1 MFLNM
6 KNSFSLFELILTLA
20 ISTTIII
27 YSTLLVK
34 DLIILNKTSLS
45 KELARLELNY
55 TKIFIEKNKNELNKL
70 DSSASTYTQMLWGFN
85 VNMYHA
91 GNNEYI
97 DHLKKIVNDQTEEN
111 DKFMYEQL
119 FELETNIDER
129 QELLHTIASRI

>member
-1 MFLNM
+1 M

-55 TKIFIEKNKNELNKL
+55 TKIFIEKNKNELNKFGL
-70 DSSASTYTQMLWGFN
+70 NNKILYFDNTILLKN
-85 VNMYHA
+85 VNDF
-91 GNNEYI
+91 NEEFTLSLFDVEVYKSNEVATI
-97 DHLKKIVNDQTEEN
+97 NISLENSSKQVWKIA
-111 DKFMYEQL
+111 L
-119 FELETNIDER
+119 
-129 QELLHTIASRI
+129 

>member
-45 KELARLELNY
+45 KELARLELNS
-55 TKIFIEKNKNELNKL
+55 TKIFIEKNKNELNKFGL
-70 DSSASTYTQMLWGFN
+70 NNKILYFDNHILLKN
-85 VNMYHA
+85 VNEFNIYISNEVATINISLENSYKQVWKIALWKNLMYF
-91 GNNEYI
+91 
-97 DHLKKIVNDQTEEN
+97 L
-111 DKFMYEQL
+111 
-119 FELETNIDER
+119 
-129 QELLHTIASRI
+129 

>member
-45 KELARLELNY
+45 KELARLELNS
-55 TKIFIEKNKNELNKL
+55 TKIFIEKNKNELNKFGL
-70 DSSASTYTQMLWGFN
+70 NNKILYFDNHILLKN
-85 VNMYHA
+85 VNEFNIYIS
-91 GNNEYI
+91 NEVATI
-97 DHLKKIVNDQTEEN
+97 NISLENSSKQVWKIA
-111 DKFMYEQL
+111 L
-119 FELETNIDER
+119 
-129 QELLHTIASRI
+129 

>member
-45 KELARLELNY
+45 KELARLELNS
-55 TKIFIEKNKNELNKL
+55 TKIFIEKNKNELNKFSL
-70 DSSASTYTQMLWGFN
+70 NNKILYFDNHILLKN
-85 VNMYHA
+85 VNEFNIYISDEVATINISLENSSKQVWKIALWKNLMYF
-91 GNNEYI
+91 
-97 DHLKKIVNDQTEEN
+97 L
-111 DKFMYEQL
+111 
-119 FELETNIDER
+119 
-129 QELLHTIASRI
+129 

>member
-45 KELARLELNY
+45 KELARLELNS
-55 TKIFIEKNKNELNKL
+55 TKIFIEKNKNELNKFGL
-70 DSSASTYTQMLWGFN
+70 NNKILYFDNTILLKN
-85 VNMYHA
+85 VNEF
-91 GNNEYI
+91 NIYI
-97 DHLKKIVNDQTEEN
+97 SDEVATINISLENSFKQVWKIALWKNLMC
-111 DKFMYEQL
+111 FL
-119 FELETNIDER
+119 
-129 QELLHTIASRI
+129 

>member
-45 KELARLELNY
+45 KELARLELNS
-55 TKIFIEKNKNELNKL
+55 TKIFIEKNKNELNKFGL
-70 DSSASTYTQMLWGFN
+70 
-85 VNMYHA
+85 
-91 GNNEYI
+91 NN
-97 DHLKKIVNDQTEEN
+97 KILNFRT
-111 DKFMYEQL
+111 
-119 FELETNIDER
+119 
-129 QELLHTIASRI
+129 

>member
-45 KELARLELNY
+45 KELARLELNS
-55 TKIFIEKNKNELNKL
+55 TKIFIEKNKNELNKFGL
-70 DSSASTYTQMLWGFN
+70 NNKILYFDNHILLKN
-85 VNMYHA
+85 VNEFNIYISNEVATINISLENSYKQVWKIRLWKNLMYF
-91 GNNEYI
+91 
-97 DHLKKIVNDQTEEN
+97 L
-111 DKFMYEQL
+111 
-119 FELETNIDER
+119 
-129 QELLHTIASRI
+129 

>member
-34 DLIILNKTSLS
+34 DLVILNKTSLS
-45 KELARLELNY
+45 KELAKLELNY

-70 DSSASTYTQMLWGFN
+70 GLNNKILYFDNHILLKN
-85 VNMYHA
+85 VNEFNIYIS
-91 GNNEYI
+91 NEVATI
-97 DHLKKIVNDQTEEN
+97 NISLENSSKQVWKIT
-111 DKFMYEQL
+111 L
-119 FELETNIDER
+119 
-129 QELLHTIASRI
+129 